1 MLHGRKSSL
10 LVEYVIVR
18 GIIKGKK
25 RNYSVPEHLGL
36 FLVSFSRCKENVQQ
50 DVDTGL
56 EILFCCVNA
65 CTYAL
70 LMLRNPF

>member
-1 MLHGRKSSL
+1 MLHGVKSSL
-10 LVEYVIVR
+10 LVEYVIAR
-18 GIIKGKK
+18 EIIKGKK

-56 EILFCCVNA
+56 EICFCFMDA
-65 CTYAL
+65 CTNAFS
-70 LMLRNPF
+70 MLCNLF